1 MVFELEIQQ
10 ALSSSRAAR
19 AEIADLRRR
28 MHQARLAV
36 EWQRGRARRQT
47 DELEQTMRT
56 LGETLAEL
64 GITST
69 PLPWTRARDG
79 LVPLE

>member
-1 MVFELEIQQ
+1 M
-10 ALSSSRAAR
+10 
-19 AEIADLRRR
+19 
-28 MHQARLAV
+28 
-36 EWQRGRARRQT
+36 

-64 GITST
+64 GITNT
-69 PLPWTRARDG
+69 PLPWTCARDG